1 MPIHGNK
8 ILSRYKTYYESE
20 MIRLCSCA
28 PATPF
33 GIYPIYQGLNFAS
46 ENLILSSVSR

>member
-28 PATPF
+28 PATPLGLHPF
-33 GIYPIYQGLNFAS
+33 TRIKFRKREFNPINSQ
-46 ENLILSSVSR
+46 